1 MLTVPKKVRKVAEI
15 YLESS
20 TMHLYTKS
28 LRLLPR
34 SFQMHTVGCSMRS
47 STCHILHLTSRLTIV
62 DIHTTGSP
70 NRTRQITRMGNKSG
84 SGPFTPVVI
93 VARNVL
99 GKKDF
104 NQFRGKAISLH
115 SQGMSNGAI
124 LGIMYQ
130 LIMSPS
136 CSASMADP
144 GHMGK

>member
-1 MLTVPKKVRKVAEI
+1 
-15 YLESS
+15 
-20 TMHLYTKS
+20 
-28 LRLLPR
+28 
-34 SFQMHTVGCSMRS
+34 
-47 STCHILHLTSRLTIV
+47 
-62 DIHTTGSP
+62 
-70 NRTRQITRMGNKSG
+70 MGNKSG